1 MYTLVL
7 FGMKLHMKVWLG
19 FWDDATDLYFL
30 LFGYHSR
37 IQITLCNISFHIKHH
52 LVEYYWFCGLFPENS
67 PISCALI
74 CVQYS
79 DFFFLL
85 FAGVPSVW
93 NWSFP
98 VKVLHSGL
106 YPFPELSEFY
116 PTRARVVWGRWKS
129 RNRNQV
135 GGINVAPCI
144 KIGLLCSLSR
154 PFPSLCNSRSITS
167 WLPIIL
173 HNQ

>member
-1 MYTLVL
+1 MYALAL
-7 FGMKLHMKVWLG
+7 FGMKLHIKVWLG
-19 FWDDATDLYFL
+19 FWDEATDLCFFFL
-30 LFGYHSR
+30 AI
-37 IQITLCNISFHIKHH
+37 IQESKSHFNISFHIKHH

-85 FAGVPSVW
+85 FSGVPSVW